1 MMKLIKADEQAR
13 LLALLKKSKKR
24 LMCFQ
29 GVHHVDVGYAYK
41 RGRPTN
47 TLAIRVHVDNKRPES
62 ELKRE
67 QVLPDEIEG
76 VSVDVLETHPELQL
90 VNRTARLSPMMP
102 GIEVRNISLGIAGT
116 LGAIVFDRNTLQ
128 PMGLSN
134 AHVLFGTFRDVVNQ
148 PATTAASDRVGLVN
162 RRNNFFDAAAFSLD
176 GPATRMFNLQVADL
190 SAPPTITDTAAIFVG
205 TRVVKSGRTTGVTFG
220 IVDGVNNVF
229 AFSVVPDPAKP
240 AAGGQISSAGDSG
253 SVWLDAATH
262 RAVGLH
268 YAGEQPGRDRS
279 WAKRIGGVLDKLDV
293 FFFDTVAV
301 SRIFI
306 ANFGGAI
313 GLTRPN
319 APCHLR
325 IIYPSGRV
333 STAKGL
339 GDKTAAANGWV
350 RWDWKVGTDTHRHD
364 PKKGLAEFTLD
375 GRIVSV
381 PFLPERQRVIT
392 P

>member
-1 MMKLIKADEQAR
+1 
-13 LLALLKKSKKR
+13 
-24 LMCFQ
+24 
-29 GVHHVDVGYAYK
+29 
-41 RGRPTN
+41 
-47 TLAIRVHVDNKRPES
+47 
-62 ELKRE
+62 
-67 QVLPDEIEG
+67 
-76 VSVDVLETHPELQL
+76 
-90 VNRTARLSPMMP
+90 MMP
-102 GIEVRNISLGIAGT
+102 GVEVRNIALGIAGT

-134 AHVLFGTFRDVVNQ
+134 EHILFGNFRDVINQ
-148 PATTAASDRVGLVN
+148 PSTTVANDRVGLVN
-162 RRNNFFDAAAFSLD
+162 RRNKFHDAAAFSLD
-176 GPATRMFNLQVADL
+176 GPATRMFTLKVADL
-190 SAPPTITDTAAIFVG
+190 SAPTTITGTAAIFVG

-220 IVDGVNNVF
+220 IVDGVDNVF
-229 AFSVVPDPAKP
+229 EFTVVPDPAKP
-240 AAGGQISSAGDSG
+240 AANGQISGPGDSG

-268 YAGEQPGRDRS
+268 YAGETSGPDRA
-279 WAKRIGGVLDKLDV
+279 WAKRISGVLDKLDV
-293 FFFDTVAV
+293 FFFDTVAL

-306 ANFGGAI
+306 ANFGAAI

-339 GDKTAAANGWV
+339 GDKTADANGWV

-364 PKKGLAEFTLD
+364 PKNGLAEFTLD
-375 GRIVSV
+375 GRFVIV
-381 PFLPERQRVIT
+381 PFLPESQRVIT